1 MFGINGFEMVILVIV
16 ALFVIGP
23 QRLPEYAGKLRD
35 FVRSFRR
42 MAEGAKETVK
52 QDFGADLDAYDW
64 RSLDPRQY
72 DPRRIVREALA
83 EEDRAIREER
93 LRGGSSNTSG
103 SGTNSTD
110 GGTSPGNGSTSDSGS
125 SPGSSASSHGSSTS
139 SNAANAAGAGG
150 GAGSG
155 AESTATPLE
164 RHRSQVQQRVE
175 GSTAPF
181 DPEAT

>member
-1 MFGINGFEMVILVIV
+1 MFGINGFEMIIIVVV

-23 QRLPEYAGKLRD
+23 QRLPEYAAALRD

-42 MAEGAKETVK
+42 KAEGAKETVK
-52 QDFGADLDAYDW
+52 KDFGADLDAYDW

-93 LRGGSSNTSG
+93 RRTG
-103 SGTNSTD
+103 
-110 GGTSPGNGSTSDSGS
+110 
-125 SPGSSASSHGSSTS
+125 
-139 SNAANAAGAGG
+139 AAAPAAGAAVSAGQS
-150 GAGSG
+150 AGSG
-155 AESTATPLE
+155 SDRTGTSAADGDGSATPSVDDLPGLTPLE
-164 RHRSQVQQRVE
+164 RHRVQRE
-175 GSTAPF
+175 MRADGGGAPF

>member
-1 MFGINGFEMVILVIV
+1 MFGINGFEMVILVLV

-23 QRLPEYAGKLRD
+23 QRLPEYAAKLRD

-52 QDFGADLDAYDW
+52 QDFGADLDEYDW

-83 EEDRAIREER
+83 EEDRAIREEQFR
-93 LRGGSSNTSG
+93 TGREGRSATSG
-103 SGTNSTD
+103 STTGTRSSAQST
-110 GGTSPGNGSTSDSGS
+110 TGSTGS
-125 SPGSSASSHGSSTS
+125 TGSASSS
-139 SNAANAAGAGG
+139 
-150 GAGSG
+150 GSG
-155 AESTATPLE
+155 APARSEAATSAAEAAAATLTPME
-164 RHRSQVQQRVE
+164 RHREQVGQRQD
-175 GSTAPF
+175 GLGAPF

>member
-1 MFGINGFEMVILVIV
+1 MFGINGFEIVILIIV

-23 QRLPEYAGKLRD
+23 QRLPEYAAKLRD

-52 QDFGADLDAYDW
+52 KDFGADLDEYDW
-64 RSLDPRQY
+64 KSLDPRQY

-93 LRGGSSNTSG
+93 RRSGTTTSG
-103 SGTNSTD
+103 STTSGTASGSAAGSTGTAGTTGGAAASATAAA
-110 GGTSPGNGSTSDSGS
+110 GGTAAAMPSVEDLPGL
-125 SPGSSASSHGSSTS
+125 
-139 SNAANAAGAGG
+139 
-150 GAGSG
+150 
-155 AESTATPLE
+155 TPLE
-164 RHRSQVQQRVE
+164 RHRAQMLLRRD
-175 GSTAPF
+175 GGPAPF

>member
-1 MFGINGFEMVILVIV
+1 MFGINGFEMVILVLV

-23 QRLPEYAGKLRD
+23 QRLPEYAAKLRD
-35 FVRSFRR
+35 LVRSFRR

-52 QDFGADLDAYDW
+52 QDFGADLDEYDW

-93 LRGGSSNTSG
+93 FRTGRDGGSTASGSTTGARSSAQSTSG
-103 SGTNSTD
+103 SATGADSA
-110 GGTSPGNGSTSDSGS
+110 GG
-125 SPGSSASSHGSSTS
+125 
-139 SNAANAAGAGG
+139 AAGRSEA
-150 GAGSG
+150 ATSA
-155 AESTATPLE
+155 AEAAATTLTPME
-164 RHRSQVQQRVE
+164 RHREQVGRRQD
-175 GSTAPF
+175 GLGAPF

>member
-1 MFGINGFEMVILVIV
+1 MFGINGFEVVILVIV

-23 QRLPEYAGKLRD
+23 QRLPEYAAKLRD

-93 LRGGSSNTSG
+93 TRTGTSGTDDRSVGASSTGSSSTGSSSTGATAGGSS
-103 SGTNSTD
+103 
-110 GGTSPGNGSTSDSGS
+110 
-125 SPGSSASSHGSSTS
+125 
-139 SNAANAAGAGG
+139 AAGSAAQVAG
-150 GAGSG
+150 A
-155 AESTATPLE
+155 TAAAAAAAAALTPLE
-164 RHRSQVQQRVE
+164 RHRAQVEQRDE
-175 GSTAPF
+175 DSIAPF

>member
-1 MFGINGFEMVILVIV
+1 MFGINGFEMVILVLV

-23 QRLPEYAGKLRD
+23 QRLPEYAAKFRD

-52 QDFGADLDAYDW
+52 QDFGADLDEYDW

-93 LRGGSSNTSG
+93 FRTGREGGTATGGSATSG
-103 SGTNSTD
+103 STTGARSSAQST
-110 GGTSPGNGSTSDSGS
+110 TGSSAGSGS
-125 SPGSSASSHGSSTS
+125 ST
-139 SNAANAAGAGG
+139 
-150 GAGSG
+150 GSG
-155 AESTATPLE
+155 AAGSPARSDASTSAAEAAATTLTPME
-164 RHRSQVQQRVE
+164 RHREQVGQRQD
-175 GSTAPF
+175 GQGAPF

>member
-1 MFGINGFEMVILVIV
+1 MFGINGFEMIILVIV

-52 QDFGADLDAYDW
+52 EDFGADLDAYDW

-93 LRGGSSNTSG
+93 LRTGGSTTGSSDTNGSSTNG
-103 SGTNSTD
+103 SGANGAAEGRTD
-110 GGTSPGNGSTSDSGS
+110 NGSPSGGGTSSAGS
-125 SPGSSASSHGSSTS
+125 SS
-139 SNAANAAGAGG
+139 AAGA
-150 GAGSG
+150 A
-155 AESTATPLE
+155 AESAATPLE

-175 GSTAPF
+175 GSSAPF

>member
-1 MFGINGFEMVILVIV
+1 DGAQDAFDGEIVHGADPLTRRRAAGGAQPPGCRSSSAVPGHRAPGHRTPGREGRAVSVGRIGRMFGINGFEMIILVIV

-93 LRGGSSNTSG
+93 LRTGG
-103 SGTNSTD
+103 SGT
-110 GGTSPGNGSTSDSGS
+110 
-125 SPGSSASSHGSSTS
+125 
-139 SNAANAAGAGG
+139 
-150 GAGSG
+150 
-155 AESTATPLE
+155 
-164 RHRSQVQQRVE
+164 
-175 GSTAPF
+175 
-181 DPEAT
+181 